1 MLQFPPDDAVR
12 CWEDHHVTAL
22 AAIGSPLKE
31 YGQVGPTV
39 KSGQLRGG
47 KVSSLYRNA
56 LLKRSTVMESMRV
69 RVTPGAPLRIS
80 ATIAESATGSVTRHY
95 VIGNENGTEQSKRK
109 RNRSNF

>member
-1 MLQFPPDDAVR
+1 ML
-12 CWEDHHVTAL
+12 CYNL
-22 AAIGSPLKE
+22 AE
-31 YGQVGPTV
+31 MR
-39 KSGQLRGG
+39 LRP
-47 KVSSLYRNA
+47 YRNA

>member
-1 MLQFPPDDAVR
+1 MWHLNCVLQFPPDDAVR

-47 KVSSLYRNA
+47 KVRY
-56 LLKRSTVMESMRV
+56 
-69 RVTPGAPLRIS
+69 
-80 ATIAESATGSVTRHY
+80 TGL
-95 VIGNENGTEQSKRK
+95 GC
-109 RNRSNF
+109 